1 MSENYKVPYPS
12 FNENQ
17 NNNNTDEFHSK
28 ENMDIENP
36 LQTKG
41 NKIKSENILL
51 FSNNPSQL
59 EESRSEIKDQ
69 EQNQMSIQQAISTK
83 NQEIKKNIP
92 ALNLGNINSQQNQN
106 INQNEIGNFNF
117 GQNEEKEKN
126 YLNSSTCVV
135 TDRDLKED
143 SKKLELKEKLSP
155 NFKNDISKKKEDKNI
170 QKLNK
175 INFNEINNNIS
186 NEIEGNISNTEG
198 INSGNINNISI
209 NNNENVNINSKKS
222 KDLNTNHDLLS
233 NNNSNSNIN
242 SNNNLMNKI
251 NVNNYKNENNSHNV
265 SLTPDSVDT
274 NNNIR
279 ENNEGL
285 TNDIMNNEKNDS
297 NNDLYIQNKSNSN
310 NIDSNHIF
318 NNNKESN
325 NKLNNNFINKNTNNI
340 NEINSHNNKKY
351 INGNY
356 NPMNINQNTNNHS
369 HNNQNINNNNN
380 NQLNNNKDIINN
392 YKDIQNNNNEL
403 HLDNQNVIKDDKN
416 KIIVGEKNKG
426 AKYSFSRYTK
436 EPMTG
441 LTNLGDTSYLNA
453 ILRLIASIRN
463 IASYFLNPINQKNI
477 YKDIKIYRLS
487 FVFCRLFIHLYPFP
501 EKKEREIYSPDNF
514 LKALGYL
521 NVAFKSMKKRNP
533 NELLIFLLNELHN
546 ELNQLKNI
554 KIDNIPNQNTN
565 NRNSVISNEINKF
578 IKTNNSIIS
587 NNLNWFEVKESQ
599 CTKCNQ
605 STYNFY
611 SFNVFELDIY
621 GTYQYKSSSI
631 NLIDCLHYYKIPKKQ
646 KLFCNNCRN
655 YEEILNSLNIYLTS
669 KTVIFSLNRGD
680 LDKNNLL
687 KIDFSIQEK
696 LDLTFFIEKIQ
707 SLPQYELNGIVSIA
721 KEKNNYIYI
730 CFYKS
735 PIDHQWYLLQNE
747 KIYRMELKDIINYH
761 NTQRKFI
768 PCILYYKE
776 FANI

>member
-59 EESRSEIKDQ
+59 EENRSELKDQ
-69 EQNQMSIQQAISTK
+69 EQNQMPIQQAISTK

-170 QKLNK
+170 QKLNN

>member
-59 EESRSEIKDQ
+59 EENRSELKDQ
-69 EQNQMSIQQAISTK
+69 EQNQMPIQQAISTK